1 MRILLRQR
9 AIHLLRRDMF
19 HFEEHAQDLLALTG
33 QLELMFREVILEDLY
48 LFLIFVYHDLGL
60 AIENEY

>member
-1 MRILLRQR
+1 
-9 AIHLLRRDMF
+9 MF